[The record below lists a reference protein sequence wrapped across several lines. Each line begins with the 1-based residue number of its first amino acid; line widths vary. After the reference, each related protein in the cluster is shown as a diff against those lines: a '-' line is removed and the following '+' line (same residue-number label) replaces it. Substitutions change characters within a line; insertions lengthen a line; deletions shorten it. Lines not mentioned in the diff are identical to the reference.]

1 MPVETSSMDT
11 KPLQLESVVIQVIG
25 KTESLLAQRGQR
37 ARTAYAAL
45 PEVLV
50 DERRVQQVLANL
62 LVNASEYSVD
72 GDEIVIDAAL
82 CADAVVVSVLDHGP
96 GFDPQDRPRIFE
108 RGYRGRHTTT
118 SANRAGLGL
127 SIVRGIVEAHKGH
140 IGVEDVQPHGARF
153 WFTLPLA

>member
-1 MPVETSSMDT
+1 MPVETSSMDA
-11 KPLQLESVVIQVIG
+11 KPLLLESVVIQVIG

-37 ARTAYAAL
+37 AGTAYAAL

-62 LVNASEYSVD
+62 LGNASEYSVD

-96 GFDPQDRPRIFE
+96 GFDPQDR
-108 RGYRGRHTTT
+108 
-118 SANRAGLGL
+118 
-127 SIVRGIVEAHKGH
+127 
-140 IGVEDVQPHGARF
+140 
-153 WFTLPLA
+153 